1 MNKQKPRSFS
11 SLSLFQNSK
20 NLAAI
25 DIGTNSFHLI
35 VVSVDRRNGK
45 FKILTREKEIVRL
58 GSGSTD
64 MKVLSESA
72 MNRGIETL
80 KRFKA
85 IADASR
91 APVRAIA
98 TSAVREALNKSEFLR
113 RVRTATSIKIEI
125 ASGSEESRLIY
136 LGVLQA
142 LPVYDKKVLLVDIG
156 GGSTEFLIG
165 QRRSI
170 FYENSLKLGAMRLT
184 QRFFT
189 LDKITPKAVKE
200 CRKFVRGTI
209 HLVSQEVKEHDL
221 DVIVGS
227 SGTIINLANMIRLR
241 RGDDPGA
248 KINNV
253 SFTRG
258 ELHEIVEKLIS
269 AKDVKQRAKI
279 PGLDMTRADI
289 IAAGALILEQI
300 FQSLDIKRM
309 TVSEFALREGIV
321 LDTIEKQVQRKS
333 FHHLVNIRYRSVL
346 HLAQNFKYEIQ
357 HSHHTAHLA
366 LRIFDQ
372 TKKLHHL
379 GDEER
384 EFLEAAALL
393 HEIGFFIS
401 HSQHHRHSYYI
412 IRNSEFMGFTDS
424 EKEIIAN
431 VARYHR
437 KSHPKLKHEEF
448 ARLSSDD
455 RGVVVK
461 LSALLRIADGLDRTH
476 SSVVKDVTCKVLTKS
491 AFFFLHREKRVPVD
505 LEIWGAE
512 RKKDLFEEAFG
523 LRVKFKMR

>member
-1 MNKQKPRSFS
+1 MSKPRKNSSFHS
-11 SLSLFQNSK
+11 GRSK

-35 VVSVDRRNGK
+35 VVDVDKRNRK

-64 MKVLSESA
+64 MKHLSENA
-72 MNRGIETL
+72 MNRGIEAL

-85 IADASR
+85 IADAAR

-98 TSAVREALNKSEFLR
+98 TSAVREALNQSEFLR
-113 RVRTATSIKIEI
+113 RVKSATGIKIEI

-142 LPVYDKKVLLVDIG
+142 LPVFNRKILLMDIG

-165 QRRSI
+165 RQREI
-170 FYENSLKLGAMRLT
+170 FYENSLKLGAIRLT

-189 LDKITPKAVKE
+189 SEKLTPKSVKQ
-200 CRKFVRGTI
+200 CRKFVWGTI
-209 HLVSQEVKEHDL
+209 NLVSREIKKHDY
-221 DVIVGS
+221 DMAIGS
-227 SGTIINLANMIRLR
+227 SGTILNIASMIRLM
-241 RGDDPGA
+241 
-248 KINNV
+248 
-253 SFTRG
+253 RG
-258 ELHEIVEKLIS
+258 EPAAIKTNNFSFSRRELNKIVEKLTK

-279 PGLDMTRADI
+279 PGLDVSRADI
-289 IAAGALILEQI
+289 IVAGALILEQI
-300 FQSLDIKRM
+300 FEELNIKRM
-309 TVSEFALREGIV
+309 TVSEFALREGII
-321 LDTIEKQVQRKS
+321 LDTIEKQYKRKN
-333 FHHLVNIRYRSVL
+333 FHPLNDIRYRSVL
-346 HLAQNFKYEIQ
+346 HLAENFKYEMQ

-372 TKKLHHL
+372 TRKLHKL
-379 GDEER
+379 GDAER

-412 IRNSEFMGFTDS
+412 VRNSELMGFTDN

-431 VARYHR
+431 IARYHR

-448 ARLSSDD
+448 GRLTPEDQS
-455 RGVVVK
+455 VVQK
-461 LSALLRIADGLDRTH
+461 LSAILRVADGLDRTH
-476 SSVVKDVTCKVLTKS
+476 SSVVKDVTCKASGKNA
-491 AFFFLHREKRVPVD
+491 AFILHREHKRTPVD

-512 RKKDLFEEAFG
+512 RKKELFEEVFG
-523 LRVKFKMR
+523 VRVKFKARAV